1 MARRLPFNSAAIAR
15 YSGLIKSILLFL
27 LLVIAV
33 LTFNIYT
40 SYLIERNAAQVAATQ
55 QLRGLTQTITR
66 DLYDLKLSQGED
78 IRSPHIQS
86 TVARLSQ
93 SKENFSKILLAFKQS
108 GEITNAEGS
117 TFSVNALS
125 AANKAHLDI
134 IDSQW
139 DILNGK
145 LDQYLKVASNLRAPV
160 LILDQAVDSA
170 QGASIAIYNS
180 SNAIVNAVDAASHK
194 QANLIRYLQ
203 MGAISVAVVY
213 FIVFMLYFV
222 RRLTNADAQAK

>member
-33 LTFNIYT
+33 LAFNIYT

-134 IDSQW
+134 IDSQ
-139 DILNGK
+139 
-145 LDQYLKVASNLRAPV
+145 
-160 LILDQAVDSA
+160 
-170 QGASIAIYNS
+170 
-180 SNAIVNAVDAASHK
+180 
-194 QANLIRYLQ
+194 
-203 MGAISVAVVY
+203 
-213 FIVFMLYFV
+213 
-222 RRLTNADAQAK
+222 